1 MNFPFQKLVLLLV
14 IVASGLCLFAQSRG
28 SAVYGLVK
36 DSTGGLVPR
45 AQLTLTELGTGA
57 ARSAVS
63 DGSGSYTF
71 NALAPGQY
79 TLTVKSPGFSVS
91 TVGRLVLE
99 LEDRREVNFSLIPET
114 QSSVTSVSASAL
126 AVESDNATLGQ
137 VIHDRQ
143 VAQLP
148 LNGRNFVQL
157 ATLAPGVTQG
167 NGAFFANRGNSEVAI
182 RGSVSISAQ
191 GMRENSNDWLLD
203 GVDNNELTSGAIS
216 IQPSIDSIQEF
227 KVLTYNYSA
236 QYGSRGGTTIIVNT
250 KSGTNAVHGSAF
262 EFFRNDHLD
271 ARNFFDGSTKPKYN
285 QNQAGGAV
293 GGPIKKNKT
302 FFWGDYQRTWIRQG
316 LTILSTVPSLNA
328 RNGIF
333 TDSFPGSPAKL
344 IYDPNTTRLVNGVNV
359 RDPFPGNIIPQ
370 SRLDPIAVKLLNI
383 FPAPTFT
390 DRLGGNYLSNPERTF
405 DQDYFNTRFDHS
417 FSEKDLLFGRFSYD
431 NSHQFSPSGLPTFG
445 GGTSGN
451 QSTVNYGTRA
461 RNAAA
466 SETHIFTPNKINEVT
481 FGYNRVF
488 NTIVSYG
495 EGKNASDLFGIPG
508 SNVNGYI
515 SSGLANIR
523 LTGGYNRLGDRLYSP
538 YQGGTN
544 VYHLTDAFSWVLGK
558 HNVKIGY
565 VQRFME
571 LNSIGVTY
579 PAGTFTFD
587 NLFTAAFT
595 GTGAL
600 NSATGDPVASLLLGI
615 PTSGSRSVQYAG
627 SVIGRRWKEFREFV
641 EDDYRVLPNLT
652 INIGLAYVYVT
663 PQSEVANRQANF
675 DPTTG
680 QFLIPGKNSDEYAG
694 VKPDR
699 TDFEPRFGFAW
710 TPLGPK
716 TVFRG
721 GYGIFHDVSQNGGTQ
736 GLYLNPP
743 YTSEL
748 GFTTDN
754 IHPNRTLQTGFAP
767 QPQPLD
773 PTTYTGNITTFQ
785 TNFKNGMVQQYNL
798 NIERQLPAEIVLTV
812 AYAGTHATRLQGQA
826 FNLNTATIGPGT
838 NPAARRPYPQFN
850 TFNSIVSRGWD
861 VYNSLQVRAEKRLS
875 HGLFF
880 LASYTWGRGFSNGL
894 QQNVG
899 NFSGIKFYPL
909 YAPGYSDRGLADTDI
924 QHNFSFSSLYELPF
938 GKGKRL
944 WGGWQVNSLLHART
958 GFPLFF
964 STNTDQSGASVGG
977 NRPNRVCNGTL
988 SNPTVGAWFDT
999 SCFVTPTPGTLGNAA
1014 RSVGT
1019 GPGQVNLDA
1028 SIFKDF
1034 KITERLNAQFRT
1046 EFFNLTN
1053 TAQFAQPNTVIGQAT
1068 TGQILSTIN
1077 TSRQIQ
1083 FALRFSF

>member
-1 MNFPFQKLVLLLV
+1 M
-14 IVASGLCLFAQSRG
+14 
-28 SAVYGLVK
+28 
-36 DSTGGLVPR
+36 PR
-45 AQLTLTELGTGA
+45 AALALTESGTGVARA
-57 ARSAVS
+57 AAS
-63 DGSGSYTF
+63 DGSGSFTF
-71 NALAPGQY
+71 NALAPGRY
-79 TLTVKSPGFSVS
+79 TLSVKSPGFSTS
-91 TVGRLVLE
+91 TVNQLVLE
-99 LEDRREVNFSLIPET
+99 LEERREVAFTLSPES
-114 QSSVTSVSASAL
+114 QAAMTSVSANTL
-126 AVESDNATLGQ
+126 EVERDNSTLGQ
-137 VIHDRQ
+137 VIHEQQ

-250 KSGTNAVHGSAF
+250 KSGTNALHGSAF

-271 ARNFFDGSTKPKYN
+271 ARNFFDGATKGKYN
-285 QNQAGGAV
+285 QNQAGGGV
-293 GGPIKKNKT
+293 GGPIKRNKT

-316 LTILSTVPSLNA
+316 LTILSTVPSINA
-328 RNGIF
+328 RNGVF
-333 TDSFPGSPAKL
+333 TDSFPGLPAKL
-344 IYDPNTTRLVNGVNV
+344 IYDPNTTRMVNGVNV
-359 RDPFPGNIIPQ
+359 RDAFPGNIIPA

-390 DRLGGNYLSNPERTF
+390 DRLGGNYLSNPERIF
-405 DQDYFNTRFDHS
+405 DQNYFNTRFDHS
-417 FSEKDLLFGRFSYD
+417 FRERDLLFARFSFD
-431 NSHQFSPSGLPTFG
+431 NSKQFSPSGLPTYG

-461 RNAAA
+461 RNAAI
-466 SETHIFTPNKINEVT
+466 SETHIFTANKINELT

-544 VYHLTDAFSWVLGK
+544 VYHLADSFSWVLGR
-558 HNVKIGY
+558 HNLKIGY
-565 VQRFME
+565 VHRFME
-571 LNSIGVTY
+571 LNSIGATY
-579 PAGTFTFD
+579 PAGNFTFD

-595 GTGAL
+595 SAGAL
-600 NSATGDPVASLLLGI
+600 NSATGDSVASLLLGI

-652 INIGLAYVYVT
+652 INLGLAYVYVT

-675 DPTTG
+675 DPATG
-680 QFLIPGKNSDEYAG
+680 QFLIPGKNADRYAG
-694 VKPDR
+694 VQPDR

-710 TPLGPK
+710 SPVGPK

-721 GYGIFHDVSQNGGTQ
+721 GYGVFHDVSQNGGTQ

-754 IHPNRTLQTGFAP
+754 IRPNRTLQTGFAA
-767 QPQPLD
+767 QPQPID
-773 PTTYTGNITTFQ
+773 PSTYTGNITTFQ
-785 TNFKNGMVQQYNL
+785 KNFRNGLVQQWNF
-798 NIERQLPAEIVLTV
+798 NIQRELPRAVLLSV
-812 AYAGTHATRLQGQA
+812 GYAGTHATRLQGQN
-826 FNLNTATIGPGT
+826 FNLNTATVGPGT
-838 NPAARRPYPQFN
+838 NPAARRPFPQFN
-850 TFNSIVSRGWD
+850 AFNSILSRGWD
-861 VYNSLQVRAEKRLS
+861 VYNSLQVRAEKRYS
-875 HGLFF
+875 QGLFF
-880 LASYTWGRGFSNGL
+880 LASYTWARGFSNGL

-899 NFSGIKFYPL
+899 NFSGVKYYPL
-909 YAPGYSDRGLADTDI
+909 YAPGYSDRALADTDI
-924 QHNFSFSSLYELPF
+924 QHNFSLSTLYELPV
-938 GKGKRL
+938 GKGKTYL
-944 WGGWQVNSLLHART
+944 ASLHGATQAALGGWQVNTLFHART

-977 NRPNRVCNGTL
+977 NRPNRLCDGTL
-988 SNPTVGAWFDT
+988 SAPSAQAWFNAA
-999 SCFVTPTPGTLGNAA
+999 CFAAPAPGTLGNAA

-1019 GPGQVNLDA
+1019 GPSQINLDA
-1028 SIFKDF
+1028 SVFKNF
-1034 KITERLNAQFRT
+1034 AITERVEAQFRT

-1053 TAQFAQPNTVIGQAT
+1053 TAQFGQPNTVIGQAT

-1077 TSRQIQ
+1077 TARQVQ
-1083 FALRFSF
+1083 FAIRLSF